1 MVMSDQKINGVRTG
15 QKHGDPVQREFS
27 TNPSKGTSLC
37 SNLVDVLQIGG
48 VHQNGKYLKM
58 ISRDGRNFPAPAL
71 HKVRMER
78 KGSSRNL
85 VHRAGC

>member
-1 MVMSDQKINGVRTG
+1 MSDQKINGVRTG

-27 TNPSKGTSLC
+27 TNPSKGTNLC

-58 ISRDGRNFPAPAL
+58 ISRDGRNFPASAL

-78 KGSSRNL
+78 KGSPRNL